1 MRKVLISACLM
12 GVPCRWH
19 GRAIAPSRFVQ
30 RWLQEHDAEPVL
42 ICPEEM
48 GGLPTPR
55 PPAKRR
61 NGRVY
66 ETCAAKY
73 QRRYVTGRDITA
85 AFQRGAEA
93 ALTIAK
99 ESGCKTAILCKY
111 SPSCDKA
118 GITGKRLVEQGIK
131 VINTF

>member
-55 PPAKRR
+55 PPVKRR
-61 NGRVY
+61 NGRIY
-66 ETCAAKY
+66 ETCAVKH
-73 QRRYVTGRDITA
+73 QRRYVTGRDITE

-93 ALTIAK
+93 ALTVAR
-99 ESGCKTAILCKY
+99 ESGCKIAILCKY
-111 SPSCDKA
+111 SPSCDRT
-118 GITGKRLVEQGIK
+118 GITGKRLAEQGIK